1 MVKPTLLVLA
11 AGMGSRYGSLKQMDG
26 VGPNNEAIIDYS
38 VYDAIR
44 AGFGKVVF
52 VIRHSFAKEFQEVF
66 SPARFGGR
74 IDVDFVFQELDYLPE
89 GLSVPEGR
97 VKPWGTNHAVMMA
110 AEAIR
115 EPFAVINADDF
126 YGAEA
131 YKTIADYL
139 MQLDGSRDRYCM
151 VAYDLNKTL
160 SSNGTVSRGVCG
172 VDGEGNLTSMVER
185 TQIERMPDGK
195 IVFHDGGADEE
206 LAEDTPVSM
215 NLFGFTPD
223 FFAYSKEY
231 FRTWFEANRENIK
244 AEFYIPTMVNKLI
257 GDGTASLRVLRC
269 RAGTLWIEKPRTF
282 HRGGPGFSVFS
293 RSLTGHSAV
302 ARASAFSFMRAA
314 RCSVSGCDENIFCTR
329 DAFSPCESS
338 RSLFSALYMA

>member
-38 VYDAIR
+38 IYDAIQ

-52 VIRHSFAKEFQEVF
+52 VIRHYFEQEFREIF
-66 SPARFGGR
+66 TPERFGGK
-74 IDVDFVFQELDYLPE
+74 IDVEIVFQELEYLPD

-110 AEAIR
+110 AEAIH

-131 YKTIADYL
+131 YKTIASYL
-139 MQLDGSRDRYCM
+139 TQLEGSKNRYCM
-151 VAYDLNKTL
+151 VAYDLNRTL
-160 SSNGTVSRGVCG
+160 SANGTVSRGVCG
-172 VDGEGNLTSMVER
+172 VDKDGNLSSMVEW

-223 FFAYSKEY
+223 YFDHTKAY
-231 FRTWFEANRENIK
+231 FRTWYEANRDNIK

-257 GDGTASLRVLRC
+257 GDGTSTLRVLRS
-269 RAGTLWIEKPRTF
+269 AAQWHGVTYKEDKPALMAAIEKMISEGKYPRN
-282 HRGGPGFSVFS
+282 
-293 RSLTGHSAV
+293 LWK
-302 ARASAFSFMRAA
+302 
-314 RCSVSGCDENIFCTR
+314 
-329 DAFSPCESS
+329 
-338 RSLFSALYMA
+338 